1 MSNERKEKLGGDE
14 VLKRFLEGKQSCR
27 VMDKEKSDGEIG
39 VLFCYM
45 LDGKSAGLLQDTTML
60 WYTAVAQ
67 QLQEMPFSM

>member
-1 MSNERKEKLGGDE
+1 M
-14 VLKRFLEGKQSCR
+14 
-27 VMDKEKSDGEIG
+27 MDKEKSDGEIG